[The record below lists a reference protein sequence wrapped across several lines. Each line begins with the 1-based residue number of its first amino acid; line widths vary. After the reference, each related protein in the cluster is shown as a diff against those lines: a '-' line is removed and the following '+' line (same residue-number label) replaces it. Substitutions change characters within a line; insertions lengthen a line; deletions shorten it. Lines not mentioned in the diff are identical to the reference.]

1 MMKNINKYKRGM
13 ALYLIIVMVAVL
25 LPLALGL
32 SVIIINQ
39 IKMTREMGYSV
50 VALYAA
56 DAGTERALLGWRT
69 DPGNLEI
76 IHPECNNPGNLC
88 DISNASYYVLVY
100 EGENMPGGPDL
111 GGHCDG
117 PDLYYCIKAVG
128 IYQGVSRSIEVN
140 F

>member
-1 MMKNINKYKRGM
+1 MKNIDKYKKGM

-50 VALYAA
+50 VALCAA
-56 DAGTERALLGWRT
+56 DAGIEQALLGWRT
-69 DPGNLEI
+69 DPGTLI
-76 IHPECNNPGNLC
+76 IDPDCQFPVHC
-88 DISNASYYVLVY
+88 DVGGARYYVLVY
-100 EGENMPGGPDL
+100 EGEAITGVQTDDCRGD
-111 GGHCDG
+111 
-117 PDLYYCIKAVG
+117 DLYYCVKAVG
-128 IYQGVSRSIEVN
+128 IYQGVHRSIEVN